1 MSLSSL
7 QNDIRTKIK
16 DITSNAAIERSHCEY
31 RRCSRCQLPLTD
43 PASWER
49 GQGPLC
55 AKKDTTLFAKT
66 IAANY
71 ALLMAYA
78 VNITTE
84 GFDPIVAPVWE
95 LLFSLI
101 QVKTESALQHS
112 MDAGNTG
119 FQHSGEDT
127 RFIAK
132 TIDWLLSYNINAAT
146 KENLIGCVRSLGFIG
161 LAGVL
166 NGQSSTGI
174 SKLAF
179 DEVSGLLTLEGAS
192 NKAGFQAM
200 RKIPGIQTPKYRGD
214 KSPYVCKAVHYEA
227 FLNNAMTFWP
237 CFSEDT
243 TELTNKVKAWLAARP
258 KETVSVVSKKSNGP
272 QARIKLNGNLGFS
285 LSFDWIGNQTYK
297 VVDALK
303 TGIGWKRRRY
313 DPETKTWTF
322 LAKSDLDT
330 VHRIMSV
337 DYEVVVESN
346 NA

>member
-7 QNDIRTKIK
+7 QNKIRAKIK
-16 DITSNAAIERSHCEY
+16 EITSNAAIERSHCEY

-55 AKKDTTLFAKT
+55 AKKDTSLFAKT

-78 VNITTE
+78 VNITAE
-84 GFDPIVAPVWE
+84 GFDPLVVPVWE
-95 LLFSLI
+95 LLFPLI
-101 QVKTESALQHS
+101 QEKTESALQHS
-112 MDAGNTG
+112 MDSGNTG
-119 FQHSGEDT
+119 FQHTGEDT

-132 TIDWLLSYNINAAT
+132 TIDWLLSYNINSAT

-166 NGQSSTGI
+166 NGQSSTGA
-174 SKLAF
+174 SKLSF
-179 DEVSGLLTLEGAS
+179 DETSGLLSLEGAS
-192 NKAGFQAM
+192 NKAGYLAM

-214 KSPYVCKAVHYEA
+214 KSPYVCKATHYEA

-243 TELTNKVKAWLAARP
+243 VELTGKIKAWLDSRP
-258 KETVSVVSKKSNGP
+258 KEVIVVASKKSGP
-272 QARIKLNGNLGFS
+272 QARIKMNGNIGFN

-303 TGIGWKRRRY
+303 AGVGWKHRRY

-322 LAKSDLDT
+322 LSNNYLDT
-330 VHRIMSV
+330 VRRIMAV
-337 DYEVVVESN
+337 DYEVLESN